1 MYGHVGQA
9 ASGAP
14 RLATC
19 PLHLMRAHRQVVG
32 IALMTLV
39 EGILLLLAAHFAE
52 LNIRHDHYLSQIRVE
67 RLREKDWASPLQV

>member
-19 PLHLMRAHRQVVG
+19 PLHLMGAHRQVVG
-32 IALMTLV
+32 IALMALV
-39 EGILLLLAAHFAE
+39 KGILLLLAAHFAE
-52 LNIRHDHYLSQIRVE
+52 LNVRHDHYLSQISVE
-67 RLREKDWASPLQV
+67 GLREKDWASPLKL